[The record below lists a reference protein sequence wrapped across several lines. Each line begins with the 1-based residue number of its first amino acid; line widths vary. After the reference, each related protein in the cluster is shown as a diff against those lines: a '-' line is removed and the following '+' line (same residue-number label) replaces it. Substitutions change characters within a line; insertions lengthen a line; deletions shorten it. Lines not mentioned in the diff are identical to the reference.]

1 MMQESPPHSI
11 IEAARRVWRGM
22 AHGASTPSE
31 MSAVADRTQAE
42 LRRNL
47 QRWIGA
53 EGYRALLDRA
63 VRLTIDDHPVLGEL
77 ARPEGNPPVAASR
90 LEAYGAEAIA
100 EAIAEGMVALVAT
113 VTQVL
118 GRIIGEE
125 MAVQLLEQLDPVHLK
140 VLADA
145 GHDHGVP
152 VE

>member
-100 EAIAEGMVALVAT
+100 EGMVALVAT